1 MKRSVTVRDGE
12 TEKIG
17 GEPEGGT
24 ATETK
29 GIRILRV
36 GATSGV
42 QAA

>member
-1 MKRSVTVRDGE
+1 MTVRDGE

-36 GATSGV
+36 GVTNSV
-42 QAA
+42 NAA